1 MIIAYEPSNHYFNLA
16 QKRLA
21 KDHNREFYDSLNSIN
36 NRPGYRRELDWNEY
50 PLWIANLHRLI
61 DTEIKVYSNARHL
74 VSFIE
79 INPNIQFDVY
89 FYALESTENHIRG
102 VIKTLEHF
110 DNVIV
115 FGNSLIADITV
126 EVKDIKDIAT
136 YYNTTFSESDIPL
149 VEINGNPRIYSTT
162 GCHGVCTF
170 CTVNNKTVMLD
181 NIQNLTYNKNPDV
194 PFYLG
199 NLSALDLGI
208 SEFEKL
214 PSKGR
219 YIIQTTPTNIL
230 ECENFKQIADK
241 LAVVELGVEFIEDS
255 VLKHLNKR
263 YRTNDLYH
271 AMNILYN
278 LKIPVVFNMMVG
290 LDFRGFHSNLVN
302 SMMRNSIEH
311 IQIMYQ
317 RYNNILGFNIFNYT
331 DYNSPIKDDRNEHIF
346 YKSWMTSEDRAFHIK
361 YRDIIYSYSTL
372 LLKRHK
378 LSENKYVCDLRI
390 ATF

>member
-1 MIIAYEPSNHYFNLA
+1 MIIAYESSNDYFDLIQKGLA
-16 QKRLA
+16 N
-21 KDHNREFYDSLNSIN
+21 DHNTEFYKSLYSIK

-50 PLWIANLHRLI
+50 PLWIANLHRLR
-61 DTEIKVYSNARHL
+61 DVEIKVYFNARRL
-74 VSFIE
+74 ITFIE
-79 INPNIQFDVY
+79 INKNIQFDIY
-89 FYALESTENHIRG
+89 FYALEATESHIRTL
-102 VIKTLEHF
+102 IKALNRY
-110 DNVIV
+110 DNVML
-115 FGNSLIADITV
+115 FGNSLIADVTV
-126 EVKDIKDIAT
+126 EVKSIEEIAL
-136 YYNTTFSESDIPL
+136 YYNTTVTDVNIPI
-149 VEINGNPRIYSTT
+149 VEVNGNPRIYSTT

-181 NIQNLTYNKNPDV
+181 NIQNLTYNRNPDV

-208 SEFEKL
+208 NEFEKL
-214 PSKGR
+214 PAKGR

-241 LAVVELGVEFIEDS
+241 LAVVELGVEFIEDG

-290 LDFRGFHSNLVN
+290 LDFRKFHSNRVN

-311 IQIMYQ
+311 IQVMYQ
-317 RYNNILGFNIFNYT
+317 RYNNLLGFNIFNYT
-331 DYNSPIKDDRNEHIF
+331 DYNSTIKDDRNEHIF
-346 YKSWMTSEDRAFHIK
+346 NKSWISTENKDLHYK
-361 YRDIIYSYSTL
+361 YRNTIYSYSNL

-378 LSENKYVCDLRI
+378 LSEDKYICDLRI